1 VSENDKNPQDFERR
15 SREVLNEGAE
25 ALAADV
31 RSRLTQARFKAVEE
45 ARKPATPAA
54 WTRSLLPAGGL
65 AAAVA
70 VVLLAW
76 NGLRPSVEGPPD
88 DVGRSDALEIVA
100 MADDYDLLENDVEFY
115 QWLDSEPDVESVAD
129 LTGVG

>member
-1 VSENDKNPQDFERR
+1 LVSESDKNLQDFERR

-25 ALAADV
+25 ALGADV

-54 WTRSLLPAGGL
+54 WVRTLLPVGGL

-76 NGLRPSVEGPPD
+76 NGSIGTVD
-88 DVGRSDALEIVA
+88 KSSDELEIVA
-100 MADDYDLLENDVEFY
+100 MADDYDLLEDDVEFY
-115 QWLDSEPDVESVAD
+115 QWLDSEPEVESVAD
-129 LTGVG
+129 FTGVG